1 MDRSERRA
9 RQDLKLLLALVAI
22 LVGSLSIL
30 SSAMAGNANRGSELA
45 TACVECHG
53 QDGVGQKPEVP
64 NLAGQN
70 ETYLLRQLNNFKSAV
85 WVGETTTAAEGDGWR
100 GFATVYE
107 RVHPIMGVM
116 AASFDARALADL
128 AAHFSSLSCHSSRA
142 GEQAEPDPAPA
153 RTARCESCHGVSGQS
168 DNDNIPNLAGQ
179 NRTYLFNQITSFQRS
194 VRGAEPQ
201 PGVHR
206 LHPVM
211 GRQAVLLNEDEMA
224 KLADYYASLP
234 CR

>member
-107 RVHPIMGVM
+107 RV
-116 AASFDARALADL
+116 
-128 AAHFSSLSCHSSRA
+128 
-142 GEQAEPDPAPA
+142 
-153 RTARCESCHGVSGQS
+153 
-168 DNDNIPNLAGQ
+168 
-179 NRTYLFNQITSFQRS
+179 
-194 VRGAEPQ
+194 
-201 PGVHR
+201 
-206 LHPVM
+206 
-211 GRQAVLLNEDEMA
+211 
-224 KLADYYASLP
+224 
-234 CR
+234 